1 MQKVRLALL
10 VLFLTILG
18 VALLQLA
25 SIAVNHFSASTS
37 QAFTTQQHQIPR

>member
-10 VLFLTILG
+10 VLFLTALG
-18 VALLQLA
+18 VGLLQLA
-25 SIAVNHFSASTS
+25 SIAVNHFSVSTS